1 MSAYDPKRKFAETS
15 VHPFPVVVRPGQH
28 VLPEIRTKLGS
39 LLLCINY
46 QIGSVDFGEGGKQ
59 KFLAQPMIEQNVAD
73 KSRRQELWSFLFL
86 TVIFAPALAV
96 VIVGGYGFLVW
107 MYQLVQGPPAY

>member
-1 MSAYDPKRKFAETS
+1 MSVFDPKRKFAETS

-39 LLLCINY
+39 LLLCIEC
-46 QIGSVDFGEGGKQ
+46 QIGSVGFGEVAKQ
-59 KFLAQPMIEQNVAD
+59 KFLAQTMIEQNVAD
-73 KSRRQELWSFLFL
+73 KSKRQELWSFLFL
-86 TVIFAPALAV
+86 TVIFAPALAAAM
-96 VIVGGYGFLVW
+96 VGGYGFLVW